1 MATFHFR
8 RKLSRRDELRAL
20 RTAAGAAVG
29 AGVAALYLAR
39 IWFQRTPMRDDR
51 PPVVVGDGLVAA
63 APGQSPFE
71 LPSRRAP

>member
-8 RKLSRRDELRAL
+8 RKLSRREELRAL
-20 RTAAGAAVG
+20 GAAAGAAVG

-39 IWFQRTPMRDDR
+39 VWFQRTPVRDAR
-51 PPVVVGDGLVAA
+51 PPVVFGDGLVAA

-71 LPSRRAP
+71 PPARRAP